1 MLETYGEV
9 IRAVIICSAAVGLG
23 VLLGN
28 SALAKTVRALIV
40 REDLDKL
47 LHLLVCQF
55 AVYQK
60 YIRLEYIGWHP
71 VMA

>member
-1 MLETYGEV
+1 MIFHV
-9 IRAVIICSAAVGLG
+9 IRVFGCLCETRERRQRGTCRIDVIVSLAPV
-23 VLLGN
+23 

-55 AVYQK
+55 DIALFVRQ
-60 YIRLEYIGWHP
+60 
-71 VMA
+71 